1 MKNRVIV
8 RAVIQRGDE
17 VLVNVTRK
25 GPRLIGGRVK
35 PRESMTEALEREVLE
50 EVGLR
55 ITVRDPVLVREKMR
69 KSVRELTVV
78 FRVHVFGDIDAIEP
92 EKGIKPRWLPR
103 GQVVGW
109 TRPAVFL
116 EAS

>member
-1 MKNRVIV
+1 MRTRVVV
-8 RAVIQRGDE
+8 RAIIQRGDE
-17 VLVNVTRK
+17 VLVNATPK

-35 PRESMTEALEREVLE
+35 PRESMIDALVREVYE

-55 ITVRDPVLVREKMR
+55 IGVREPVLVREKLR
-69 KSVRELTVV
+69 KSTRELTVV
-78 FRVHVFGDIDAIEP
+78 FRVHVFGDPLGITP
-92 EKGIKPRWLPR
+92 EKGIKPRWVLR

-116 EAS
+116 AAS